1 MNKEIYKQNITA
13 LRNKYPAWANIIK
26 NRHKKKNID
35 VIVEKSVTGDTILKV
50 KKNGKILYL
59 NGKYAPDEVGK
70 QWIKKQGKIDAYA
83 TIVILGIS
91 MVYILN
97 KLWNL
102 HPKHAIY

>member
-70 QWIKKQGKIDAYA
+70 PVSYTHLDVYKRQ
-83 TIVILGIS
+83 IS
-91 MVYILN
+91 ERPQPEPPHGSPPELRISQLF
-97 KLWNL
+97 
-102 HPKHAIY
+102 I

>member
-59 NGKYAPDEVGK
+59 NGKYAYTLQKSYRKFVEKYKIVILK
-70 QWIKKQGKIDAYA
+70 YNNSNKIKKQKLNLL
-83 TIVILGIS
+83 TIMHKRV
-91 MVYILN
+91 
-97 KLWNL
+97 
-102 HPKHAIY
+102 